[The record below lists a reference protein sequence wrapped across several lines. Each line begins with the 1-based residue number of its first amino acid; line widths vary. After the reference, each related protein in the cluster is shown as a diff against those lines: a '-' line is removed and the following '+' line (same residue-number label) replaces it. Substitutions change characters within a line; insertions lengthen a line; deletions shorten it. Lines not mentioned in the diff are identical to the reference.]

1 MVVLVEDMVVFR
13 VVVLMLVVIDVVFF
27 VTRG

>member
-1 MVVLVEDMVVFR
+1 MVVLVVDMVVFR
-13 VVVLMLVVIDVVFF
+13 VVLLMLVEVDVVFF